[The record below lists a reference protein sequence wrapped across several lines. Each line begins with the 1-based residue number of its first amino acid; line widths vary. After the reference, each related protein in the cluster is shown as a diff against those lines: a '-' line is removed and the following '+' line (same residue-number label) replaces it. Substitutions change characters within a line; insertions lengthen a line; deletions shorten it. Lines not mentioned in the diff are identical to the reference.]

1 LKRAGVI
8 ARAGV
13 VREPAYGLLL
23 VARWRPFV
31 TRGTASSAK
40 TLIHIAS
47 GAVPIVLDD
56 RKYHGQDKWKMN
68 QKTHKILPN
77 GDVDLAPGHLTNA
90 PSGD

>member
-1 LKRAGVI
+1 VI

-13 VREPAYGLLL
+13 VRERAYGLLL

-31 TRGTASSAK
+31 TRGTASSAT
-40 TLIHIAS
+40 TLKRIAS

-56 RKYHGQDKWKMN
+56 RKYHGRDKWKMN
-68 QKTHKILPN
+68 QKTHKIPSN
-77 GDVDLAPGHLTNA
+77 GDVDRALGHLTNA